1 MIVNKLN
8 NCAHL
13 IVNFAKFFIS
23 GRPVIE
29 SQRRPTLAPQLS
41 FLQKKRKQI
50 IFFLVC
56 ENDLFGNTFVL
67 NYLARAK
74 QILGDRVGLEKCL
87 LSVYK

>member
-41 FLQKKRKQI
+41 FLQKKRNQNK
-50 IFFLVC
+50 
-56 ENDLFGNTFVL
+56 
-67 NYLARAK
+67 
-74 QILGDRVGLEKCL
+74 EKCFEAI
-87 LSVYK
+87 SYFSAGV

>member
-50 IFFLVC
+50 VFFSRVRKRLIWKHIC
-56 ENDLFGNTFVL
+56 FELFGP
-67 NYLARAK
+67 R
-74 QILGDRVGLEKCL
+74 
-87 LSVYK
+87 